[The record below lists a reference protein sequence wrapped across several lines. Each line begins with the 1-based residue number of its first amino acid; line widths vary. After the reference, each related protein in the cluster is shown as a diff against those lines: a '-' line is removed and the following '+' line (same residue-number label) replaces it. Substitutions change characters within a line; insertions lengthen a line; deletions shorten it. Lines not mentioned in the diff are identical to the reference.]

1 MYSPVS
7 RPSTAEKVS
16 IGRLAAW
23 APLPI
28 ATTEVRSRPGSAC
41 GPRHGA
47 LVVEVRIRLGTRIAR
62 FAPAPVLTVQLPN
75 GATIDDLLGRLSSSN
90 PELAPA
96 LRSAVAVVGGMHV
109 DRGQT
114 LTHGDDVA
122 LLAPV
127 AGG

>member
-1 MYSPVS
+1 M
-7 RPSTAEKVS
+7 
-16 IGRLAAW
+16 
-23 APLPI
+23 
-28 ATTEVRSRPGSAC
+28 
-41 GPRHGA
+41 
-47 LVVEVRIRLGTRIAR
+47 EVRIRLGTRIAR

>member
-1 MYSPVS
+1 M
-7 RPSTAEKVS
+7 E
-16 IGRLAAW
+16 I
-23 APLPI
+23 
-28 ATTEVRSRPGSAC
+28 
-41 GPRHGA
+41 
-47 LVVEVRIRLGTRIAR
+47 RIRLGSGIAR

-96 LRSAVAVVGGMHV
+96 LRSAVAVVGGRHV